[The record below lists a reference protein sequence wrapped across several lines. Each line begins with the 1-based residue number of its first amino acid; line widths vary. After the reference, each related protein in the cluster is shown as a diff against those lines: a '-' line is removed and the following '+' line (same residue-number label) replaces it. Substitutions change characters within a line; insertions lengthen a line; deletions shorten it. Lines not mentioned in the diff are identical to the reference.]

1 MIMTIIKSVL
11 GVAAALAMSANANA
25 QELWR
30 GANVGDTPAEILEKF
45 PEATLLDSPI
55 AYDDSE
61 GLIILDNFEV
71 GGDIFDIRFL
81 FSSDQLKG
89 INLVKSRNDTGE
101 TPYSHSFHRL
111 ELLLAK
117 RFGQPAI
124 TIPALPRDPAF
135 LNAYE
140 NAFAEGDLTI
150 KVSCIFCGDPKLGNL
165 VVQYSYKGTQQAN
178 EF

>member
-1 MIMTIIKSVL
+1 MIIKSVL
-11 GVAAALAMSANANA
+11 GCAAALVLSANANA

-55 AYDDSE
+55 AYDDAE

-71 GGDIFDIRFL
+71 GGGVFDVRFL

-89 INLVKSRNDTGE
+89 INLVQSRDDTGE
-101 TPYSHSFHRL
+101 TPYSHSFQRL

-117 RFGQPAI
+117 RYGQPAI
-124 TIPALPRDPAF
+124 TIPALPRDPTF
-135 LNAYE
+135 LNVHE
-140 NAFAEGDLTI
+140 NSFAEGDLTI
-150 KVSCIFCGDPKLGNL
+150 KVSCWFCGDPKMGNII
-165 VVQYSYKGTQQAN
+165 VQYSYKAAQQAG